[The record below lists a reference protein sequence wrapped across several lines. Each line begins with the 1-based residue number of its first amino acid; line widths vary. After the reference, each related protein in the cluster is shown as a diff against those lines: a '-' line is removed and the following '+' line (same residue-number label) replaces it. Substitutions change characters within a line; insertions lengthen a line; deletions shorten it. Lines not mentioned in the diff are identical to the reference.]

1 MRHVLLVLTRPD
13 DPLDNPLRE
22 AIVQRPDTQVETIDL
37 RGDNPDYP
45 QLLQAIFLSDSV
57 QVW

>member
-13 DPLDNPLRE
+13 DPLDATLLE
-22 AIVQRPDTQVETIDL
+22 ATVNTPDTQVKTIDL